1 MRRWF
6 RVVLILLLVTALG
19 WWWLPKP
26 DLYGHVDYSTAWFD
40 RNGKLLRLDLASDD
54 RYRLKVPL
62 EKVSKAMQQATL
74 LYEDKDFYS
83 HGGVDLLALM
93 RAAWQTYVLG
103 ERLIGGSTLTM
114 QVARLRYGHPHNL
127 WGKIEQI
134 LRSIQI
140 ERHYSKQQI
149 LDAYFNLAPYG
160 RNIEGVGAASLIYFD
175 KPASELSLPE
185 AMALSVVPQN
195 PVRRNPTSKAGF
207 RQLAEARARLFERW
221 LETHPDDA
229 ARREQL
235 ELPLAVRPPEKLPF
249 HAPHFLNGLN
259 AGEGSIVTTLD
270 LSEQQLL
277 ESVVTQYVARHKG
290 EGIRNA
296 SALLLNSRSMEV
308 EALVG
313 SADFFNDKIAG
324 QVDGTRAKRSPGS
337 ALKPF
342 VYALAV
348 DQGLIHPMTL
358 LKDAPK
364 RYGGYTPENFDQV
377 FLGPILAKD
386 ALIKSRN
393 VPAVNLTAALK
404 KPGLYGFLKKAGI
417 TEMREPGYYGL
428 ALALGGIEVTMQEVV
443 RLYATLANGG
453 QLKPITMLRTGKP
466 VPHGKAMFSP
476 EAAFITLKMLQENP
490 PPQQEQLPGAV
501 VKQHTIAWKT
511 GTSYAFRDAW
521 SVGVA
526 GPYVLAVWVG
536 NFDGEGNPA
545 FIGRTA
551 AGPLLF
557 DIFSALGKTHD
568 ELDEVTLPRKGLNV
582 KQIAMCTD
590 TGDLPGRYCPHTSPG
605 WFIPGVSPIKVSTV
619 YRAIPIDQAT
629 GRRACYYDPKTTRS
643 EVYEFWPSDLQRIF
657 RQAGLMRR
665 LPPPFMKQCSL
676 DQQGNEG
683 TAPKI
688 TTPSQVITYT
698 LRADRLSKER
708 IPFEAVS
715 DADVRTLYWF
725 VDSRLVG
732 QAKAGEVFFWPAE
745 AGDYTV
751 SVLDDHGRAREL
763 RMKVR
768 LVN

>member
-1 MRRWF
+1 LRRWL
-6 RVVLILLLVTALG
+6 RVVLVLLLVAVLG

-26 DLYGHVDYSTAWFD
+26 DLYDHLDYSTAWFD
-40 RNGKLLRLDLASDD
+40 RNGKLLRLDLAADD
-54 RYRLKVPL
+54 RYRLKVSL
-62 EKVSKAMQQATL
+62 ERVSQAMQQATL

-103 ERLIGGSTLTM
+103 ERRIGGSTLTM
-114 QVARLRYGHPHNL
+114 QVARLRYGHAHTL
-127 WGKIEQI
+127 VGKLEQI
-134 LRSIQI
+134 LRAIQI
-140 ERHYSKQQI
+140 ERHYSKRQI
-149 LDAYFNLAPYG
+149 LAAYFNLAPYG
-160 RNIEGVGAASLIYFD
+160 RNIEGIEAASLIYFD

-207 RQLAEARARLFERW
+207 RQLAKARGRLFKRW
-221 LETHPDDA
+221 LEIHPRDA
-229 ARREQL
+229 SRREQI
-235 ELPLAVRPPEKLPF
+235 ELPLAVRPPEALPF
-249 HAPHFLNGLN
+249 YAPHFLNGLQ
-259 AGEGSIVTTLD
+259 AGPGSVTTTLD
-270 LSEQQLL
+270 LSEQRLL

-296 SALLLNSRSMEV
+296 AALLLNSRSMEV

-313 SADFFNDKIAG
+313 SVDFFNDRIAG

-342 VYALAV
+342 VYALAM

-404 KPGLYGFLKKAGI
+404 KPGLYGFLQQAGI

-428 ALALGGIEVTMQEVV
+428 ALALGGIEVTMQEMVK
-443 RLYATLANGG
+443 LYAMLANGG
-453 QLKPITMLRTGKP
+453 RLKPITMLLNGKP
-466 VPHGKAMFSP
+466 VPRGKPLLSP

-490 PPQQEQLPGAV
+490 PPQQERLPGAV

-521 SVGVA
+521 SVGVV

-545 FIGRTA
+545 FVGRTA

-582 KQIAMCTD
+582 KQVAMCTD
-590 TGDLPGRYCPHTSPG
+590 TGDLPGRYCPHTTPG

-619 YRAIPIDQAT
+619 YRAIPIDKAT
-629 GRRACYYDPKTTRS
+629 GKRACYYDPNSTRF
-643 EVYEFWPSDLQRIF
+643 EIYEFWPSDLQHIF
-657 RQAGLMRR
+657 RRAGVMRR
-665 LPPPFMKQCSL
+665 QPPPYMQQCTL
-676 DQQGNEG
+676 EQQGNTG

-688 TTPSQVITYT
+688 SSPSEVITYT
-698 LRADRLSKER
+698 LRADRLSSER

-725 VDSRLVG
+725 IDSRLVG

-751 SVLDDHGRAREL
+751 SVLDDHGRASEL
-763 RMKVR
+763 RIRLR

>member
-1 MRRWF
+1 
-6 RVVLILLLVTALG
+6 LLVAALG

-26 DLYGHVDYSTAWFD
+26 DLYGHVGYSTAWFD

-62 EKVSKAMQQATL
+62 DKVSKAMQQATL

-83 HGGVDLLALM
+83 HGGVDILALM

-114 QVARLRYGHPHNL
+114 QVARLRYGHSHNL
-127 WGKIEQI
+127 LGKMEQI
-134 LRSIQI
+134 LRAIQI
-140 ERHYSKQQI
+140 ERHYSKKQI
-149 LDAYFNLAPYG
+149 LAAYFNLAPYG
-160 RNIEGVGAASLIYFD
+160 RNIEGIEAASLIYFD
-175 KPASELSLPE
+175 KPASELTLPE

-195 PVRRNPTSKAGF
+195 PVRRNPTSKSGF
-207 RQLAEARARLFERW
+207 RQLAEARARLFQRW
-221 LETHPDDA
+221 IETHPKDA

-235 ELPLAVRPPEKLPF
+235 ELPLAVRPPEELPF
-249 HAPHFLNGLN
+249 HAPHFLNGLHS
-259 AGEGSIVTTLD
+259 GPGSVTTTLD

-277 ESVVTQYVARHKG
+277 ESVVAHYVARHKG

-296 SALLLNSRSMEV
+296 AALLLNSRSMEV

-313 SADFFNDKIAG
+313 SADFFNNKIAG

-342 VYALAV
+342 VYALAM

-404 KPGLYGFLKKAGI
+404 KPGLYGFLKEAGI
-417 TEMREPGYYGL
+417 SEMREQGYYGL

-453 QLKPITMLRTGKP
+453 RLKPISMLRTGKP
-466 VPHGKAMFSP
+466 VPRGKAMLSP

-557 DIFSALGKTHD
+557 DIFAALGKTHN
-568 ELDEVTLPRKGLNV
+568 EMDEVTLPRKGLNV

-605 WFIPGVSPIKVSTV
+605 WFIPGVSPIKISTV
-619 YRAIPIDQAT
+619 YRAIPIDKAT
-629 GRRACYYDPKTTRS
+629 GRRACYFDPNTTRF
-643 EVYEFWPSDLQRIF
+643 EVYEFWPSDLQHIF

-676 DQQGNEG
+676 DQRGNEG
-683 TAPKI
+683 TAPKV
-688 TTPSQVITYT
+688 TSPSQVITYT
-698 LRADRLSKER
+698 LRADRLAKER

-751 SVLDDHGRAREL
+751 SVLDDHGRTSEL
-763 RMKVR
+763 RMRVR